1 MVQRTEL
8 RARSAPLDTLAT
20 SWSAMESRAPSRA
33 GTVSRAGSRA
43 SRKELRAAARRSSHG
58 MMPQS
63 GTAHG
68 DSRTDEIQ
76 RLQSA
81 IRDIKSA
88 CVHFADRSLAN
99 AGTRSLLTRTHT
111 TDAGLSRSVTEG
123 FDDEFSAAARAAPWG
138 MRTLSEAG
146 TRCTQAVAEQRSGI
160 LGAVAPVP
168 YSSLDSHAALH
179 PSGSSFVSGQAI
191 DVRLVDGFWA
201 ASSGEDD
208 SIPTLSSRAGTPL
221 TGRRGDS
228 RGNTHNRPSTPLSVL
243 LTEQR
248 RALDQHTG
256 QPANRSR
263 RDSTTGRPL
272 HLALPPK
279 RGQLSRRGSRQD
291 EAHGGSHDK
300 TGGDHSRGDESH
312 DSSSQRSSRE
322 DMSQCSSHDCHS
334 RPSSRGT
341 PRSSCDVSS
350 RPGSRESPSRPGSRE
365 NRVRP
370 SSRESLRRTGSR
382 ESQRG
387 ARDTPRLRRGSAVSR
402 KSKNS
407 LGTAEDFCGLAARNA
422 FFQIFKDEKQLTS
435 TEGIDAPLL
444 DSARHVFVS
453 ACDAHQVMPL
463 PLLITDPSRGD
474 AEGCMNLNSYQ
485 IGDKAAT
492 AYTKGLVRMVQQG
505 VTIEELDLSDNSL
518 THIAAKAVAEAMPL
532 CPSLKVLNLCSN
544 RIGNEGTTAIAAA
557 LRNHCALEEL
567 CLERNQLGDR
577 CASVV
582 LEAASVHPSLTK
594 LDLSDNML
602 GDRPGNMFGKALY
615 EFLRVNEML
624 EQLDLSYN
632 RIGANR
638 AAAEQ
643 LAQGM
648 AENSTVKHLDLSM
661 NAVRDRGGC
670 ALGSALRF
678 NTGLVELDLKEN
690 SIGEKGAMVIADALK
705 ENKVLE
711 QLTLDNNPIGPR
723 GGRAILRAFVALV
736 YLRRDC
742 TIEIKGCNFSLS
754 DPSFDKILSPNNVE
768 QFDRGEPGGTW
779 VCDLSMP
786 YERMVANE
794 LVDLAW
800 VEDGENWKDE
810 TMDGKDFELP
820 EPPPGEIWTRDDY
833 KLPEQGIMEVT
844 YLSSKRAPKPSDAM
858 DDPTFNALRLLIER
872 FAENPRRPVL
882 QIQLYRDCR
891 EEQVIRS
898 HFSRFGEVTHIEF
911 VVYVD
916 GEGWVRPP
924 KDRPDEATSAFVHF
938 ANTKGAEKAMRMID
952 GDGDGVL
959 DKAGA
964 MLGDAD
970 LDPQWASELSTAPD
984 KMEAL
989 LRLVGS
995 EAFFTARQIS
1005 GLMLMF
1011 TEDHWRT
1018 QILSFLMYRC
1028 VDMENFNS
1036 EVMDFLDE
1044 SAFNA
1049 LEDKLGQLF
1058 YFTPNNPTG
1067 HYKLQLHQPL
1077 QRIIMSKL
1085 VEISIDQRLAR
1096 RHDDDGDGK
1105 PDVVN
1110 TSQKGDWDNWRNE
1123 RIDYYDGEGMQEYDF
1138 DEKRPWDLPKDGLIE
1153 CDYVSTDVQFRL
1165 ENVPPIADELVDEFI
1180 DDLHAVWK
1188 SIHVGAMPQNNRG
1201 YRRGSVTVADATR
1214 GIMAFDASDEAR
1226 ERLKVAHR
1234 PPWQIPNQTKPI
1246 YCKDKEER
1254 LEYIAQR
1261 VLLMVRRCTNEC
1273 YFSTDQIRKIMKFMP
1288 PAACVEAMVTLFSRI
1303 TDLENHTANEI
1314 LTDEDDYVKYCN
1326 RLGIANIFNP
1336 FRADVMYELNLKIP
1350 DERAVAALLVEMT
1363 DEVGENWVGETYNG
1377 MPFEMGISW
1386 VEEGPPTLGI
1396 LSLKFVTNPGT
1407 ADLFMR
1413 ANMAKRLLMP
1423 GPGRWRAVPEELRV
1437 LGQDGDE
1444 IDRMVGIVQHEMV
1457 GEELSYMDKDD

>member
-1 MVQRTEL
+1 MT
-8 RARSAPLDTLAT
+8 
-20 SWSAMESRAPSRA
+20 
-33 GTVSRAGSRA
+33 
-43 SRKELRAAARRSSHG
+43 
-58 MMPQS
+58 
-63 GTAHG
+63 
-68 DSRTDEIQ
+68 
-76 RLQSA
+76 
-81 IRDIKSA
+81 
-88 CVHFADRSLAN
+88 
-99 AGTRSLLTRTHT
+99 
-111 TDAGLSRSVTEG
+111 
-123 FDDEFSAAARAAPWG
+123 
-138 MRTLSEAG
+138 
-146 TRCTQAVAEQRSGI
+146 
-160 LGAVAPVP
+160 VP
-168 YSSLDSHAALH
+168 YSSPDSHTALH
-179 PSGSSFVSGQAI
+179 PSSSSFVSGQSI

-201 ASSGEDD
+201 AASSGEDD
-208 SIPTLSSRAGTPL
+208 SLPALSSRAGTPL
-221 TGRRGDS
+221 MGRRGES
-228 RGNTHNRPSTPLSVL
+228 RGSSRGRPTTPLSVL
-243 LTEQR
+243 LTEQHQ
-248 RALDQHTG
+248 ALDQNFG
-256 QPANRSR
+256 QHANRSR

-272 HLALPPK
+272 RAVFPREFE
-279 RGQLSRRGSRQD
+279 RGQDARP
-291 EAHGGSHDK
+291 
-300 TGGDHSRGDESH
+300 
-312 DSSSQRSSRE
+312 SSRE
-322 DMSQCSSHDCHS
+322 HVAPHESRDGTGINHTRRDSRDDNYPINSRCNSRDDASQTSSYDVQS
-334 RPSSRGT
+334 RPSSRET
-341 PRSSCDVSS
+341 QRSAREFPS
-350 RPGSRESPSRPGSRE
+350 RPGSRESQSRPGSHENLARPGSRE
-365 NRVRP
+365 SFGRM
-370 SSRESLRRTGSR
+370 GSR

-387 ARDTPRLRRGSAVSR
+387 ARDTSLRQSRSTVSR
-402 KSKNS
+402 GAKN
-407 LGTAEDFCGLAARNA
+407 LYGTAEDFCGLDARNA
-422 FFQIFKDEKQLTS
+422 FFQIFKDEKQLAS
-435 TEGIDAPLL
+435 TEGADAPLL

-463 PLLITDPSRGD
+463 PLLIADPSRGD

-485 IGDKAAT
+485 IGDKAAV

-505 VTIEELDLSDNSL
+505 VKIEELDLSDNSL
-518 THIAAKAVAEAMPL
+518 THIAAKAIAEAMPL
-532 CPSLKVLNLCSN
+532 CASLKVLNVSSN
-544 RIGNEGTTAIAAA
+544 RIGIEGTDALAAA
-557 LRNHCALEEL
+557 LRGHSVLEDL

-582 LEAASVHPSLTK
+582 LEALAAHPSLTK

-602 GDRPGNMFGKALY
+602 GDRPGNVFGMALY
-615 EFLRVNEML
+615 EFLQTNEMV
-624 EQLDLSYN
+624 EYLDLSYN
-632 RIGANR
+632 RIGTNR

-643 LAQGM
+643 LAAGV
-648 AENSTVKHLDLSM
+648 AANSTVKYLDLSM
-661 NAVRDRGGC
+661 NAMRDRGGC

-705 ENKVLE
+705 ENKVLDT
-711 QLTLDNNPIGPR
+711 LTLNNNPVGPR
-723 GGRAILRAFVALV
+723 GGRAIYRAFATLV
-736 YLRRDC
+736 FLRRDC
-742 TIEIKGCNFSLS
+742 TIEIRGCNFSLS
-754 DPSFDKILSPNNVE
+754 DPSIDQILSPNNVE
-768 QFDRGEPGGTW
+768 KFDRGEPGGTW
-779 VCDLSMP
+779 TCDVSKP

-800 VEDGENWKDE
+800 VEDGENWMDE

-833 KLPEQGIMEVT
+833 KLPEEGIMQVT

-858 DDPTFNALRLLIER
+858 DGPTFTALRLLIER

-882 QIQLYRDCR
+882 QVQLHRDCR
-891 EEQVIRS
+891 KERVLRS
-898 HFSRFGEVTHIEF
+898 HFSSFGDVTHIEF

-916 GEGWVRPP
+916 GEGWVPASH
-924 KDRPDEATSAFVHF
+924 PDEATSAFVHF
-938 ANTKGAEKAMRMID
+938 ANTKGAEKAMRMVD

-964 MLGDAD
+964 MVGDID
-970 LDPQWASELSTAPD
+970 LDLQWASELSTAPD

-1005 GLMLMF
+1005 DLMLMF
-1011 TEDHWRT
+1011 TEDHWRI

-1165 ENVPPIADELVDEFI
+1165 DNVPPIGDALVDHLI
-1180 DDLHAVWK
+1180 NDLSAVWK
-1188 SIHVGAMPQNNRG
+1188 SICVGAMPRNNRA

-1214 GIMAFDASDEAR
+1214 GMVDMDASDEYR
-1226 ERLKVAHR
+1226 ERLKVARR
-1234 PPWQIPNQTKPI
+1234 PPWQIPNQKKPI
-1246 YCKDKEER
+1246 YCQDEEER
-1254 LEYIAQR
+1254 MEYITQR
-1261 VLLMVRRCTNEC
+1261 VLLMIRRCTNEC
-1273 YFSTDQIRKIMKFMP
+1273 YFSADQVRKVMKLMP
-1288 PAACVEAMVTLFSRI
+1288 PNARVEAMVTLFSRI
-1303 TDLENHTANEI
+1303 TDLENHTAHEI
-1314 LTDEDDYVKYCN
+1314 LTEEDEYATYRKRV
-1326 RLGIANIFNP
+1326 GIANIFNP
-1336 FRADVMYELNLKIP
+1336 FRADVHYELNLKIP

-1363 DEVGENWVGETYNG
+1363 DEVGENWVDETYNG

-1386 VEEGPPTLGI
+1386 IQEGPPTLGI
-1396 LSLKFVTNPGT
+1396 LSLRFVTNPGT
-1407 ADLFMR
+1407 ANLFMR
-1413 ANMAKRLLMP
+1413 ARMAKRLLMP
-1423 GPGRWRAVPEELRV
+1423 GPGRWRAVPEELREA
-1437 LGQDGDE
+1437 GQDGDE
-1444 IDRMVGIVQHEMV
+1444 VDNLVGNDRHGVGDGRTSPV
-1457 GEELSYMDKDD
+1457 GEELAYAGN